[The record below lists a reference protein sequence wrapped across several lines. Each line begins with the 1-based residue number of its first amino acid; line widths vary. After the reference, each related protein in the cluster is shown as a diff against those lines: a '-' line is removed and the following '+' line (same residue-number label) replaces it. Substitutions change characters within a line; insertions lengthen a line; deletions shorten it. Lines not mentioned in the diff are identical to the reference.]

1 MLFPTIQEQNIW
13 SKFEL
18 RSNVIDRILLFV
30 LVFSIFF
37 ESNLPNVDGASTP
50 FLIFGFTYFYLA
62 ITRMKTL
69 ARLFSGKYFLISI
82 SFAIICVFMETLHPF
97 PNYDFITRY
106 LNMIL
111 GMFCIVAL
119 CRDKLAIDIVL
130 FTFIL
135 ASAFQAIFMIT
146 GTAPLMNSISAH
158 GFSDASQARMQAFEE
173 FYLRG
178 NLNDISYFSSIGSI
192 IGIIWAYY
200 EKTTWKKYLLIAL
213 TLPSIMGVF
222 LPASRTGAVIFF
234 ASFLLF
240 IYKSKIKFK
249 KWIFAVPIMLIILV
263 VFVPEVV
270 WVRLGSLMRI
280 SELQQEDSRTKVY
293 IAVLSNIDQYFL
305 TGVGSGNYWHG
316 WAVNAGITNRFTTDI
331 AMAAHNAFFQVWIY
345 WGIPALLAFLYL
357 MSVFGKAVDKN
368 VAGNRRL
375 TCIYI
380 FIMIIPM
387 IFLFYHS
394 FYHKSFSIGLGIL
407 LSTRFWNLTEEN
419 SLVDEK

>member
-1 MLFPTIQEQNIW
+1 MNSLTADKNLWSNIE
-13 SKFEL
+13 F
-18 RSNVIDRILLFV
+18 RSNLLDRVLLFI

-37 ESNLPNVDGASTP
+37 ESNLPNVYGASTP
-50 FLIFGFTYFYLA
+50 FLIFGITYLYLG

-69 ARLFSGKYFLISI
+69 IRLFSGKFFLISL
-82 SFAIICVFMETLHPF
+82 SFAVICTFMETLHPF

-135 ASAFQAIFMIT
+135 ASAIQSLFMIT
-146 GTAPLMNSISAH
+146 GTAPLMNHISAE
-158 GFSDASQARMQAFEE
+158 GFSDASQARLAAFEE

-200 EKTTWKKYLLIAL
+200 EEVKWKKYLLIAL

-240 IYKSKIKFK
+240 IVKSKIKFR
-249 KWIFAVPIMLIILV
+249 KWIFAVPIALIMLAII
-263 VFVPEVV
+263 VPDVV

-305 TGVGSGNYWHG
+305 SGVGSGNYWHG
-316 WAVNAGITNRFTTDI
+316 WAVNAGITNRFTTDV

-345 WGIPALLAFLYL
+345 WGIPALAALIYI
-357 MSVFGKAVDKN
+357 MYTYSKVVEKN
-368 VAGNRRL
+368 VAGNRRA

-407 LSTRFWNLTEEN
+407 LSTRFWKLSDKNKISYESE
-419 SLVDEK
+419 

>member
-1 MLFPTIQEQNIW
+1 LLVPLSADLSNQATDDF
-13 SKFEL
+13 
-18 RSNVIDRILLFV
+18 RSNRIDRILIFI
-30 LVFSIFF
+30 LVFSIYF
-37 ESNLPNVDGASTP
+37 ESNLPLIYGASTP
-50 FLIFGFTYFYLA
+50 FLLFGLTLFYLA
-62 ITRMKTL
+62 VTRLKTL
-69 ARLFSGKYFLISI
+69 IRLFSGKYFLISI

-97 PNYDFITRY
+97 PSYDFISRY
-106 LNMIL
+106 VNMII

-119 CRDKLAIDIVL
+119 CRDRMALDIAL

-135 ASAFQAIFMIT
+135 ASAVQSFLIIT
-146 GTAPLMNSISAH
+146 GTAPLMQNINAV
-158 GFSDASQARMQAFEE
+158 GFSDASQARLMAFEE

-200 EKTTWKKYLLIAL
+200 EKVAWKKWLLVAL
-213 TLPSIMGVF
+213 TFPSILGVF

-249 KWIFAVPIMLIILV
+249 KWALAIPTLLILLAFTVPDM
-263 VFVPEVV
+263 V
-270 WVRLGSLMRI
+270 WVRLGSLIRI
-280 SELQQEDSRTKVY
+280 TELQEEDSRTKVY
-293 IAVLSNIDQYFL
+293 IAVLKNVNQYFI

-316 WAVNAGITNRFTTDI
+316 WAVNAGITNRFTTDV

-345 WGIPALLAFLYL
+345 WGLPALIAFLYL
-357 MSVFGKAVDKN
+357 MSIYRDAIVRDI
-368 VAGNRRL
+368 AGDRRR

-394 FYHKSFSIGLGIL
+394 FYHKSFSIGLGLL
-407 LSTRFWNLTEEN
+407 LSARYWNLLEQKETL
-419 SLVDEK
+419 S

>member
-1 MLFPTIQEQNIW
+1 
-13 SKFEL
+13 
-18 RSNVIDRILLFV
+18 
-30 LVFSIFF
+30 
-37 ESNLPNVDGASTP
+37 
-50 FLIFGFTYFYLA
+50 
-62 ITRMKTL
+62 MKTL
-69 ARLFSGKYFLISI
+69 VRLFSGKYFLISI

-146 GTAPLMNSISAH
+146 GTAPMMNSISAH
-158 GFSDASQARMQAFEE
+158 GFSDASQARLLAYEA

-249 KWIFAVPIMLIILV
+249 KWIFTVPIMLMILV
-263 VFVPEVV
+263 VVVPEVV

-293 IAVLSNIDQYFL
+293 IAVLNNIDQYFL

-316 WAVNAGITNRFTTDI
+316 WAVNAGITNRFTTDV